1 MKHCWYCG
9 RPLEH
14 GYDWVVTTRGKLR
27 PVCHDD
33 RMCKPHTG
41 ICGRG
46 SKPVIK
52 KRPRNKTLQRVKRKE
67 WMKHE

>member
-9 RPLEH
+9 RPLRH
-14 GYDWVVTTRGKLR
+14 GYDLVVTMQGELR

-33 RMCKPHTG
+33 RMCRPHTG

-46 SKPVIK
+46 DKPVIK
-52 KRPRNKTLQRVKRKE
+52 KRPKNKILKRVKGKE
-67 WMKHE
+67 ADRYE